1 MSLRIYR
8 VPVSYGANLMAQEL
22 MPERPVPDDA
32 PTVVLAHGWCLDH
45 TSWHKVLSELHDRR
59 AVRVVLYDQRGH
71 GKSTMGQV
79 SDPTVRI
86 LGDDLREVIDTVA
99 PSGPLVLAGH
109 SMGGMSIMAYAG
121 MHYEHFTGRV
131 KGTVLASTAA
141 SIEGRTP
148 VPLERVI
155 MALASRAPGIQPRLF
170 IPRMVEGRLIFG
182 SNPRREDVRHAV
194 DQIKH
199 TRMPTIGR
207 FFYAIA
213 GHDEMDALG
222 HFVDVPT
229 HIIAGSSDRLIPVP
243 YARALLDRI
252 PGADLNVLDGIGH
265 MTTYEATSI
274 ICDAIVGLVDAAIP
288 PTQPARRSRR

>member
-1 MSLRIYR
+1 MSLRMYR
-8 VPVSYGANLMAQEL
+8 VPVSYGANILAQEIL
-22 MPERPVPDDA
+22 PDRPPSAGV

-45 TSWHKVLSELHDRR
+45 TSWHKVVAGLQSRR
-59 AVRVVLYDQRGH
+59 DVRIVLYDQRGH
-71 GKSTMGQV
+71 GRSTMGEV
-79 SDPTVRI
+79 TDPTVRI
-86 LGDDLREVIDTVA
+86 LGDDLREVIDATA
-99 PSGPLVLAGH
+99 PEGPLVLAGH

-121 MHYEHFTGRV
+121 MHYEHFTARA

-155 MALASRAPGIQPRLF
+155 MALASRAPGIQPRVF

-182 SNPRREDVRHAV
+182 QNAQRDDVRPAV

-199 TRMPTIGR
+199 TKMPTIGR

-229 HIIAGSSDRLIPVP
+229 HIIAGDHDRLIPVP
-243 YARALLDRI
+243 HAKALQDRI
-252 PGADLNVLDGIGH
+252 PGADLNVLTGVGH
-265 MTTYEATSI
+265 MTTYEATDVV
-274 ICDAIVGLVDAAIP
+274 CDAIISLLDSST
-288 PTQPARRSRR
+288 PTPAPRRGKR